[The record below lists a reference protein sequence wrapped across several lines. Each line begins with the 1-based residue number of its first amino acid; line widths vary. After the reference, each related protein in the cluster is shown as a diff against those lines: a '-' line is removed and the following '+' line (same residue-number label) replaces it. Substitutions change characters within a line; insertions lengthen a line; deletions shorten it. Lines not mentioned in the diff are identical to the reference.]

1 MTVTAAAC
9 ARRMA
14 CRKDGVEDDQRRLA
28 RHLSEAADRFNDLA
42 DVAELMGDDDG
53 AARFRA
59 QALSR
64 RMQAMSVL
72 DD

>member
-1 MTVTAAAC
+1 M
-9 ARRMA
+9 
-14 CRKDGVEDDQRRLA
+14 DDDQRRLA
-28 RHLSEAADRFNDLA
+28 QDLTLAADRYNDLA

-53 AARFRA
+53 ATRFRA

-64 RMQAMSVL
+64 RMQAMAVL

>member
-1 MTVTAAAC
+1 
-9 ARRMA
+9 MA
-14 CRKDGVEDDQRRLA
+14 CSKEDVEDDQRRLA

-64 RMQAMSVL
+64 RMQAMAVL
-72 DD
+72 DE

>member
-1 MTVTAAAC
+1 M
-9 ARRMA
+9 
-14 CRKDGVEDDQRRLA
+14 DDDQRRLA

-42 DVAELMGDDDG
+42 DVAELMGDDAG

-64 RMQAMSVL
+64 RMQAMAVL